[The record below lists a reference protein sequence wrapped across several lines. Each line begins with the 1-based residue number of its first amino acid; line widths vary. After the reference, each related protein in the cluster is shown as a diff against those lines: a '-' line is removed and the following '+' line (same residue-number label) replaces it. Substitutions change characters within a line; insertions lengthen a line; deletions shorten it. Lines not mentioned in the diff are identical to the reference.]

1 MTLQELKQGIDQST
15 PEERL
20 FLAAYLKHLARRDDP
35 AYRQELSRLRDEM
48 NAGRRVNLEQV
59 KRMHQ
64 ALEAEGF

>member
-20 FLAAYLKHLARRDDP
+20 FLAAYLKHVARKDDP
-35 AYRQELSRLRDEM
+35 AYRLELSRLRDEM
-48 NAGRRVNLEQV
+48 NTGQKYTLEQV
-59 KRMHQ
+59 KRIHQ